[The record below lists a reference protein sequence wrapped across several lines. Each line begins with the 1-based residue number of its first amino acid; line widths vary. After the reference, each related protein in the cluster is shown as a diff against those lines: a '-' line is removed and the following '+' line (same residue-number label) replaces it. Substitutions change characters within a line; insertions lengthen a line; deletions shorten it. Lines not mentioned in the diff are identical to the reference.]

1 MRALITPTLRR
12 ASLLTAG
19 LLVFGLIL
27 TACGGGSS
35 TTGAATPTATTA
47 AATATT
53 ASASPTP
60 SGSQASVKMTG
71 SLASGFAFTP
81 ASITIKVGTTVVW
94 TNATG
99 TIHTSSSDAG
109 SAVTWDSSIIN
120 PGGTFS
126 FTFTQVGTFHYHC
139 NIHPTMHGTI
149 VVTS

>member
-12 ASLLTAG
+12 ASLLTVG

-27 TACGGGSS
+27 AACGGSSS
-35 TTGAATPTATTA
+35 TTGAATSTATTA

-53 ASASPTP
+53 ASASPTV
-60 SGSQASVKMTG
+60 GGTQASVRMTG
-71 SLASGFAFTP
+71 SIGSFGFSP
-81 ASITIKVGTTVVW
+81 ASITIKVGTAVVW
-94 TNATG
+94 TNSTG
-99 TIHTSSSDAG
+99 APHTSSSDAG
-109 SAVTWDSSIIN
+109 SAVTWDSGLIN

-139 NIHPTMHGTI
+139 NVHPYMHGTI

>member
-12 ASLLTAG
+12 ASLLTVG

-27 TACGGGSS
+27 AACGGGSS
-35 TTGAATPTATTA
+35 TTGAATPTATSA

-60 SGSQASVKMTG
+60 SGTQASVRMTG
-71 SLASGFAFTP
+71 SIGSFGFSP
-81 ASITIKVGTTVVW
+81 ASITIKVGTAVVW

-99 TIHTSSSDAG
+99 TIHTSTSDAG

-120 PGGTFS
+120 PGQTFS

-139 NIHPTMHGTI
+139 NVHPYMHGTI